1 MPLLLKLMERS
12 DGCLS
17 LRTTAM
23 TALTM
28 LLQATP
34 EEMSNGD
41 EDCYHRV
48 VSYLQWTLPP
58 AIGTVPTLRA
68 LCVDVVARTRT
79 NMANEGKPTI
89 PEMNCPVEL
98 EEIVAKRVALM
109 KLDPASRRALQLYAA
124 VGLTRL
130 VLKKIGVPVGQEYEH
145 HYWADDNREEL
156 LKAEEVKRRNKIQ
169 VAMASEDLAP
179 WLPQAESVLIDFFS
193 NPSQFATHRRDTSG
207 ESDSEDEEEE
217 EEEEEEEGAEDRSMS
232 DYAEDFLFAV
242 YLAHRFLKHSGL
254 FNEDSLAEVLLNR
267 FRVTTTIGKKP
278 KPALHKFHYLF
289 FDLNSERCPFHG
301 NCPP

>member
-79 NMANEGKPTI
+79 KTANEGKPTI

-98 EEIVAKRVALM
+98 EEMVVKRVALM
-109 KLDPASRRALQLYAA
+109 QLDPSSRRALQLYAA

-145 HYWADDNREEL
+145 HSWADDNREEL

-193 NPSQFATHRRDTSG
+193 NPSKFATLRRDTSE

-217 EEEEEEEGAEDRSMS
+217 ESMEEEEDYVEDR
-232 DYAEDFLFAV
+232 LFAV

-267 FRVTTTIGKKP
+267 FRVTTTMGKKRN
-278 KPALHKFHYLF
+278 LHFT
-289 FDLNSERCPFHG
+289 NSILICCFT
-301 NCPP
+301 